1 MEFSLEPRASK
12 PWAAIVRLTPAMLA
26 CLEAQPGRASVTIS
40 STGDATLR
48 VAENAFA
55 FASIAEEVPGD
66 LVRGASL
73 DDASS
78 ASAPSDARRA
88 LRVAGSLRC
97 RLQPKRALTGADGLA
112 ARVKR
117 RVAEEGGGRRSR
129 AAVVVEDDARMIRD
143 RADPL
148 GEVGASDPGRATAR
162 TTRAARDRMA
172 ARLASLAA
180 SAARQASGRAAN
192 QLRAAT
198 LVLLAER
205 PLTFAALRAALTAGL
220 TAANLPPPDRGAVE
234 ATVKKVAA
242 IRAPGRYFLREPVR
256 AEAREL
262 TRLADRDA
270 RDLSLIHI

>member
-1 MEFSLEPRASK
+1 MDFSLEPRASK

-48 VAENAFA
+48 VADNAFA

-129 AAVVVEDDARMIRD
+129 AVR
-143 RADPL
+143 
-148 GEVGASDPGRATAR
+148 VGTR
-162 TTRAARDRMA
+162 TRAC
-172 ARLASLAA
+172 S
-180 SAARQASGRAAN
+180 
-192 QLRAAT
+192 
-198 LVLLAER
+198 
-205 PLTFAALRAALTAGL
+205 
-220 TAANLPPPDRGAVE
+220 PPG
-234 ATVKKVAA
+234 
-242 IRAPGRYFLREPVR
+242 
-256 AEAREL
+256 
-262 TRLADRDA
+262 
-270 RDLSLIHI
+270 

>member
-1 MEFSLEPRASK
+1 
-12 PWAAIVRLTPAMLA
+12 MLA

-129 AAVVVEDDARMIRD
+129 AAVVVED
-143 RADPL
+143 
-148 GEVGASDPGRATAR
+148 G
-162 TTRAARDRMA
+162 TR
-172 ARLASLAA
+172 
-180 SAARQASGRAAN
+180 G
-192 QLRAAT
+192 
-198 LVLLAER
+198 
-205 PLTFAALRAALTAGL
+205 
-220 TAANLPPPDRGAVE
+220 
-234 ATVKKVAA
+234 
-242 IRAPGRYFLREPVR
+242 
-256 AEAREL
+256 
-262 TRLADRDA
+262 
-270 RDLSLIHI
+270 

>member
-1 MEFSLEPRASK
+1 MDFSLEPRASK

-48 VAENAFA
+48 VADNAFA

-117 RVAEEGGGRRSR
+117 RVAEEGGGRRSGR
-129 AAVVVEDDARMIRD
+129 KTKARVIMIDGEPVLRSNAYTMEDGEPSVFDKELDKDAREEGS
-143 RADPL
+143 P
-148 GEVGASDPGRATAR
+148 VVK
-162 TTRAARDRMA
+162 
-172 ARLASLAA
+172 RLLYGDLVQLLFKVWELFELFFSSL
-180 SAARQASGRAAN
+180 R
-192 QLRAAT
+192 
-198 LVLLAER
+198 
-205 PLTFAALRAALTAGL
+205 
-220 TAANLPPPDRGAVE
+220 
-234 ATVKKVAA
+234 K
-242 IRAPGRYFLREPVR
+242 
-256 AEAREL
+256 
-262 TRLADRDA
+262 
-270 RDLSLIHI
+270 